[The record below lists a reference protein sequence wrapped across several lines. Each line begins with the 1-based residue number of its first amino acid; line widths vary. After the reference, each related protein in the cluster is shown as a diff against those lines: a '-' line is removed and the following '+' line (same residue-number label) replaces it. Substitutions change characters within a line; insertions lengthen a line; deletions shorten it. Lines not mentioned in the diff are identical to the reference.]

1 MGGLLNSKYGRGW
14 TEHRKLAVTSFRIF
28 GYGQK
33 SFECKISE
41 ESVIF
46 LEAIDTYK
54 GKPFDLKHLITNAVS
69 NITNLIIFGERFS
82 YEDTEFQHMIEIFSE
97 NIELAASASAF
108 LYNAFPWIGALP
120 FGKHQQLF
128 RNAAEVYTFLLR
140 LIQRVSQNRKP
151 QSPRHFIDAYLDEM
165 ARNKNDPESTFSME
179 NLIFSV
185 GELIIAG
192 TETTTNVLRWAV
204 LFMALYP
211 NIQGQ
216 VHKEIDLVVGPNKTP
231 CLEDKSKMPYT
242 EAVLHEILRFCNV
255 APLGIFHATSK
266 DTIVRGYS
274 VPQGTTVIT
283 NLYSVHFD
291 EKYWSNP
298 EVFCPERFLDSS
310 GQFVKKEALTPFSLG
325 RRHCLGEQL
334 ARMEMFLFFTS
345 LLQRFH
351 LHFPNG
357 LVPNLQ
363 PKLGMTLQPHPY
375 LICTQ
380 SRY

>member
-1 MGGLLNSKYGRGW
+1 M
-14 TEHRKLAVTSFRIF
+14 
-28 GYGQK
+28 
-33 SFECKISE
+33 
-41 ESVIF
+41 
-46 LEAIDTYK
+46 
-54 GKPFDLKHLITNAVS
+54 KHLITSAVS
-69 NITNLIIFGERFS
+69 NITNLIIFGERFP

-97 NIELAASASAF
+97 NIELAASAAAF
-108 LYNAFPWIGALP
+108 LYNAFPWIGIFP

-128 RNAAEVYTFLLR
+128 KNAAEVYKFLLH
-140 LIQRVSQNRKP
+140 LIQRASQNRKP

-165 ARNKNDPESTFSME
+165 SRNKNDPESTFSTE

-185 GELIIAG
+185 GEIMIAG

-231 CLEDKSKMPYT
+231 CLEEKFKMPYT
-242 EAVLHEILRFCNV
+242 EAVIHEILRFCNIV
-255 APLGIFHATSK
+255 PLGIFHATSK
-266 DTIVRGYS
+266 DTVVHGYS
-274 VPQGTTVIT
+274 IPEGTTVIT
-283 NLYSVHFD
+283 NLYSVHVD

-310 GQFVKKEALTPFSLG
+310 GQFVKREAFVPFSLG
-325 RRHCLGEQL
+325 KRHCLGEQL

-351 LHFPNG
+351 LHFPSA
-357 LVPNLQ
+357 LIPDLK

-375 LICTQ
+375 LICAE
-380 SRY
+380 RRC